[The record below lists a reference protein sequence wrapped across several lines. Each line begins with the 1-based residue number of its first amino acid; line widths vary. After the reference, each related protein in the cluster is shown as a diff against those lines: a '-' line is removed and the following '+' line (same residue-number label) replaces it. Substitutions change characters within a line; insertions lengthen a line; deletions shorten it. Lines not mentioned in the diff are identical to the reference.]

1 MSRAFILRFVVGA
14 TALVVVLCGAF
25 AIYYSRQHWLPWV
38 TAEVEESGEEIG
50 NSPAKEPK
58 MLRLTRQARNNLGL
72 VSAPVKPQDYWRKV
86 QIPGVIADQPGV
98 SDRAV
103 TSPAEGVITKVH
115 AFAGDTVQPGETLF
129 TIRLLSESLHA
140 AQSDLFKA
148 TREIELVNEERARIK
163 NLANEG
169 TIAGRR
175 LIELDQ
181 QIRRQQVL
189 IQAYQQEL
197 EHHGLSEEQFAQIA
211 KGEFVTTLDVAAPP
225 AAATLQKSPTPV
237 KPVVFL
243 PPQANEQVEIAYEV
257 QELKVDLGQQVH
269 TGQLLSM
276 LSNHRSLYVEGHAF
290 KREATWLEQAAQQG
304 REIEIEFAE
313 DDRGNWPTI
322 EQKFEIR
329 HIANTI
335 DPTSR
340 TFNFYIP
347 LANQARAYEKDESV
361 YVVWRFRPGQRVR
374 LQVPVERFES
384 VIVLPSQAVVRE
396 GPEAYVFRQ
405 NGDLFNRL
413 PVSVL
418 HEDRRNIVIAN
429 DGSVTPG
436 TFLAQGSAASLNR
449 VMKAQAASG
458 VKVNLHIHADGTVH
472 EAH

>member
-1 MSRAFILRFVVGA
+1 MSRSSILRFVVGA
-14 TALVVVLCGAF
+14 ATVAVVACGAF
-25 AIYYSRQHWLPWV
+25 ALYYSREHWLPWV
-38 TAEVEESGEEIG
+38 TAEVEESGEETS
-50 NSPAKEPK
+50 NPPVTDPK

-72 VSAPVKPQDYWRKV
+72 VSAAVKPQDYWRKI

-103 TSPAEGVITKVH
+103 TSPAEGVITSVH
-115 AFAGDTVQPGETLF
+115 AYAGDTVQPGEKLF
-129 TIRLLSESLHA
+129 TIRLLSESLHK
-140 AQSDLFKA
+140 AQADLFKA
-148 TREIELVNEERARIK
+148 TREIELVNEERERIK

-169 TIAGRR
+169 TVAGRR

-181 QIRRQQVL
+181 EIRRQQGL

-197 EHHGLSEEQFAQIA
+197 EHHGLSGEQIAPIA
-211 KGEFVTTLDVAAPP
+211 KGEFVTTLEVAAPP
-225 AAATLQKSPTPV
+225 AMSVEEETKSPV
-237 KPVVFL
+237 KQVVFL
-243 PPQANEQVEIAYEV
+243 EPEANKEAAIAYEV
-257 QELKVDLGQQVH
+257 QDLKVDLGQQVQ

-276 LSNHRSLYVEGHAF
+276 LSNHRALYVEGHAF
-290 KREATWLEQAAQQG
+290 KREATWLEQAAQQS

-313 DDRGNWPTI
+313 DDRTNWPAI
-322 EQKFEIR
+322 EQTFEIR

-347 LANQARAYEKDESV
+347 LANQARAYERDGGV

-374 LQVPVERFES
+374 LQVPVERFEG
-384 VIVLPSQAVVRE
+384 VIVLPSEAVVRE

-418 HEDRRNIVIAN
+418 HEDRRSIVIAN